1 MKKHAWTPLR
11 WKDWERFCGFR
22 GQQRKQ
28 MSSWSKEGT
37 ATCTFKAKKTPSMN
51 EVNARG
57 AWQTEQQCSVAVTS
71 SSSTMTYLAQYMMYL
86 PSRAEQTPAEFWR
99 QRDNGSVIPLVALDL
114 ISAPA
119 SQAFVER
126 LFSVC
131 GMLTTGRRNRM
142 RKSLHMRSWLK
153 VNYNEICDLQ

>member
-1 MKKHAWTPLR
+1 
-11 WKDWERFCGFR
+11 
-22 GQQRKQ
+22 
-28 MSSWSKEGT
+28 
-37 ATCTFKAKKTPSMN
+37 MN
-51 EVNARG
+51 EVNARR
-57 AWQTEQQCSVAVTS
+57 AWQTEQQSRVAVTS
-71 SSSTMTYLAQYMMYL
+71 SSNTMMNYLAQYTMDL

-131 GMLTTGRRNRM
+131 GMLTTGKRNRM
-142 RKSLHMRSWLK
+142 RKSLRMRSWLK

>member
-1 MKKHAWTPLR
+1 
-11 WKDWERFCGFR
+11 
-22 GQQRKQ
+22 
-28 MSSWSKEGT
+28 
-37 ATCTFKAKKTPSMN
+37 MN
-51 EVNARG
+51 
-57 AWQTEQQCSVAVTS
+57 
-71 SSSTMTYLAQYMMYL
+71 YLAQYTMDL
-86 PSRAEQTPAEFWR
+86 LRRAEQTPAEFWR

-142 RKSLHMRSWLK
+142 RKPLHMRSWLK
-153 VNYNEICDLQ
+153 NSMTNITLAECPVIYVVSVFDVKVCKVYL